1 MKSITKKLITSILI
15 FIIILSSFNTAI
27 EATNLNTDTVSNN
40 TNNAIVENKTDLDIN
55 SEAAILIESKTRKC
69 FIQ

>member
-1 MKSITKKLITSILI
+1 MKSISKKLITSILI

-27 EATNLNTDTVSNN
+27 EATNLNTDTVSNS

-55 SEAAILIESKTRKC
+55 SEAAILIERKTRKC